1 MSRPVFRFAPSP
13 NGRLHL
19 GHALSAL
26 VNFERARASGG
37 RFLLRFEDIDTERC
51 RPEYE
56 AATREDLAWLGIAF
70 EEPVRR
76 QSEHFDAYRAALADL
91 DRRGLLMR
99 SFATRREI
107 ATAATAAVAAGAPWP
122 FDPDGV
128 PLFPGDA
135 ALLPADAIAR
145 RAAAG
150 EPAATRLAMQAAI
163 EAVGEPLTWTETGE
177 GPAGEAGTVMAR
189 PEAFGD
195 VVLARKE
202 TPTSYHL
209 SVVVDDAL
217 QGVTHVVRGADL
229 FAATSTPHVYVFG
242 VDGKLVYKGLV
253 DDDQRDNKPDT
264 RTNYLRDVLGKLTKG
279 ETVEPSSTREVGCS
293 IKRVGGNNRG
303 GGRRPRGEGRR
314 RGEGGGQGP
323 RPQGGGER
331 GGN

>member
-56 AATREDLAWLGIAF
+56 AAIREDLAWLGIAF

-76 QSEHFDAYRAALADL
+76 QSEHFDAYLAALADL
-91 DRRGLLMR
+91 DARGLLVR

-107 ATAATAAVAAGAPWP
+107 ASAAAAATAEGAAWP
-122 FDPDGV
+122 LDPDGV

-135 ALLPADAIAR
+135 ALLTRDEIDR

-150 EPAATRLAMQAAI
+150 EPAATRLAMETAI
-163 EAVGEPLTWTETGE
+163 EAGGVPLTWTETGE
-177 GPAGEAGTVMAR
+177 GPGGHTGTVTAR

-217 QGVTHVVRGADL
+217 QRVTHVVRGADL
-229 FAATSTPHVYVFG
+229 FAATAVHRLLQALLGLPEPVYHHHR
-242 VDGKLVYKGLV
+242 L
-253 DDDQRDNKPDT
+253 
-264 RTNYLRDVLGKLTKG
+264 VLGPDGRKLAKSNRDTSLADLRAG
-279 ETVEPSSTREVGCS
+279 GATPSDIRRLVGL
-293 IKRVGGNNRG
+293 
-303 GGRRPRGEGRR
+303 PA
-314 RGEGGGQGP
+314 
-323 RPQGGGER
+323 
-331 GGN
+331 